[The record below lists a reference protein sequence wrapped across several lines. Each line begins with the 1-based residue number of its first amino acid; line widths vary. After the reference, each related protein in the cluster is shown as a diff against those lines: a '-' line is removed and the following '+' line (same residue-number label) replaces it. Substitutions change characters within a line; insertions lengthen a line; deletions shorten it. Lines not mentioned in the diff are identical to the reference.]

1 MAETQS
7 QLTVNESNGV
17 FIVNFSEHKILQDP
31 LVTEIFDE
39 LLQFVDGQKG
49 IKLVLS
55 FSEVE
60 LLASATLGKMITLN
74 NKILELNG
82 QLRLSDI
89 SQTIYQAFKIT
100 KLNKLFIFHD
110 TEEQALASL

>member
-1 MAETQS
+1 MVETQS
-7 QLTVNESNGV
+7 HLTVSESNGV
-17 FIVNFSEHKILQDP
+17 FIVNFSDHKILQDP

-39 LLQFVDGQKG
+39 LLQFVEGQNG

-55 FSEVE
+55 FNEVE
-60 LLASATLGKMITLN
+60 LLASATLGNLITLN
-74 NKILELNG
+74 NKILELKG

-100 KLNKLFIFHD
+100 QLNKLFTFHD
-110 TEEQALASL
+110 TEEQALASF

>member
-1 MAETQS
+1 MAETKS
-7 QLTVNESNGV
+7 RLSVSKSNGV
-17 FIVNFSEHKILQDP
+17 TVVNFSDHRILQDP

-39 LLQFVDGQKG
+39 LLQFVEGQKG
-49 IKLVLS
+49 IRIVLS

-60 LLASATLGKMITLN
+60 LLASATLGNLIALN
-74 NKILELNG
+74 NKISELNG

-100 KLNKLFIFHD
+100 KLNKLFIIHD
-110 TEEQALASL
+110 TEEQALASF